1 MDDKNTKI
9 IMISQ
14 LLADK
19 ADKEKELQ
27 YYQSVLDDLL
37 VKMGMVKREIDLTN
51 TIIDIIKTEKADKIE
66 EFFEERE
73 EQRIFRFDE

>member
-1 MDDKNTKI
+1 MDNREQKI

-27 YYQSVLDDLL
+27 YYQSALNELL
-37 VKMGMVKREIDLTN
+37 AKMGMIKKEIDLTN
-51 TIIDIIKTEKADKIE
+51 TIIDIIKDERADKIQE
-66 EFFEERE
+66 VIEERE
-73 EQRIFRFDE
+73 EERILKFE

>member
-1 MDDKNTKI
+1 MDNQEQKI

-27 YYQSVLDDLL
+27 YYQSTLNQLL
-37 VKMGMVKREIDLTN
+37 VKMGMIKKEIDLTN
-51 TIIDIIKTEKADKIE
+51 TIIDIIKDERADKIQD
-66 EFFEERE
+66 FIEERE
-73 EQRIFRFDE
+73 EDRILKFE

>member
-1 MDDKNTKI
+1 MDNREQKI

-27 YYQSVLDDLL
+27 YYQSALNELL
-37 VKMGMVKREIDLTN
+37 AKMGMIKKEIDLTN
-51 TIIDIIKTEKADKIE
+51 TIIDIIKDERADKIQ
-66 EFFEERE
+66 EFIEERE
-73 EQRIFRFDE
+73 EERILKFE